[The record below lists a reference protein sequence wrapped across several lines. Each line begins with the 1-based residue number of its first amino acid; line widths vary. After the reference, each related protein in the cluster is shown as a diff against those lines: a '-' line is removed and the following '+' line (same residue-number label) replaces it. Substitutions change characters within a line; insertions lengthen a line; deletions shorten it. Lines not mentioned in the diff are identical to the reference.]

1 MILNILITKIL
12 FNFMYVGKF
21 KTILTAVKTST
32 NDLNIN
38 VKMSNTLCNKFQSHD
53 TPGILSYNTAR

>member
-1 MILNILITKIL
+1 
-12 FNFMYVGKF
+12 MYVGKF